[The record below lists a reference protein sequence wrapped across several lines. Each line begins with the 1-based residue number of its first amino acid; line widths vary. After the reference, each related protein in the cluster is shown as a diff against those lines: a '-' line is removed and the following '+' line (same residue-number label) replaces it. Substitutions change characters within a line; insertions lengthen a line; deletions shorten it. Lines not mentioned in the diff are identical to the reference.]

1 MKKLL
6 LTCLFSTIIS
16 LLFGNYIFTSYK
28 TATERIIATSTQS
41 EKVYMLLYGSYNS
54 KEKVDKITIDNYIL
68 EEDNGF
74 YKVYIGVSL
83 SLENAKKIKEI
94 YNNLGNSIY
103 IREKYINDFEFIY
116 YLESVDKF
124 DNLSNDEILSI
135 EDNII
140 DKYKEI
146 FNE

>member
-124 DNLSNDEILSI
+124 DNLSNDEILNI
-135 EDNII
+135 EDDII

>member
-135 EDNII
+135 EDDII